1 MYVCMNGKSKWGRKT
16 EEGRG
21 DSERQEA
28 AEHTWPEWD
37 LVARQ
42 DACSAETRGQV
53 VGLQGNPGLFFYTK
67 QYYPKWVER
76 NILSISTSHLGTV
89 YLNRWA
95 SLVTKPSL
103 EISFQPFST
112 GAAGEARS
120 SMTCR

>member
-28 AEHTWPEWD
+28 AEHTWPERD

-53 VGLQGNPGLFFYTK
+53 VGLQGNPGLLFYTK

-76 NILSISTSHLGTV
+76 NILSIST
-89 YLNRWA
+89 
-95 SLVTKPSL
+95 VTWEL
-103 EISFQPFST
+103 FT
-112 GAAGEARS
+112 
-120 SMTCR
+120 